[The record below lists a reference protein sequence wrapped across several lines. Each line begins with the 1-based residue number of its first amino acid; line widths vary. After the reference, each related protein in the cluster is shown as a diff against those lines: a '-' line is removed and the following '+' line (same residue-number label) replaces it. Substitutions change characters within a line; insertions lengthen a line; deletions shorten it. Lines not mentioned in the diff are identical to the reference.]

1 MHKVRVDSN
10 EKVNVTERV
19 RRNRIWSWIRGVFA
33 ADPEPWVKAGV
44 SEQEYVDSWA
54 VK

>member
-1 MHKVRVDSN
+1 MDQ
-10 EKVNVTERV
+10 
-19 RRNRIWSWIRGVFA
+19 GVFA